1 MKLLANAQAF
11 IPPLPYPNY
20 NNPIWAIK
28 GLYGC
33 DYYASPTGS
42 PSNSGTD
49 IDDPWNLQKALTSS
63 LVNGKILGLVGGTY
77 TGKFISTLNNALIR
91 CSAFGVAIDGYVHT
105 TLTNDMAAGTQGQSI
120 TFAVGNATAI
130 KALYD
135 AGTINSIIINGEAL
149 FITAISGNNI
159 TANRAASGS
168 EPAGVAPAHT
178 AGAAVRAAGNQ
189 LYIQGNNSTY
199 IGLEILNSDPLRNF
213 ATDGGDGPRGNGIFV
228 SGISGNTASGNTIA
242 NCYLHDN
249 LNGIQTGS
257 DSANTQ
263 VFGCILSNNGMS
275 NSNGEPLGHGGYF
288 ENKSGFSYV
297 YDNLFLNNFNEGFQC
312 YGRTAAY
319 PGGRVIGNVSA
330 NSGSPNGASFRVR
343 NAIVGPEA
351 QGNRIPDILM
361 SDNHFV
367 HPQNVN
373 GGNMTFGYGD
383 GVTHG
388 TIQNSY
394 FVGGGNGLSVEVKNT
409 TSVVFTGNKTYG
421 TNASGINVQS
431 SQQSTN
437 YNWNNNTYYATA
449 TNADRFGNTTASANQ
464 TFALWKS
471 STGYDANSTI
481 TTGALPTTVIVR
493 PNAFETGRANI
504 YVYAQGQTAVSVDLA
519 QAGIPMGYTYQI
531 FNAFNYTP
539 NGEYVTSGIY
549 AGAPITLPLNVANA
563 TSVVSPVG
571 GGYTPTTTLP
581 NFGAFILRS
590 YLAS

>member
-1 MKLLANAQAF
+1 MKYLTSTSLF
-11 IPPLPYPNY
+11 TPPPTTDP
-20 NNPIWAIK
+20 AE
-28 GLYGC
+28 YGVVA
-33 DYYASPTGS
+33 DYYASPTGVSGNTGTS
-42 PSNSGTD
+42 PGS
-49 IDDPWNLQKALTSS
+49 PWNLQKALTQSV
-63 LVNGKILGLVGGTY
+63 VNGKTLGLLGGTY
-77 TGKFISTLNNALIR
+77 TGKFISTLNNAVVR
-91 CSAFGVAIDGYVHT
+91 ASTFGVTIDGYVAT
-105 TLTNDMAAGTQGQSI
+105 TLTNDMAAGAQGDSI
-120 TFAVGNATAI
+120 TFAVGSATAI
-130 KALYD
+130 QTLYN
-135 AGTINSIIINGEAL
+135 AGTINSVIINGEAL
-149 FITAISGNNI
+149 FITGISGSNI

-394 FVGGGNGLSVEVKNT
+394 FVGGGTGLGLEVINT
-409 TSVVFTGNKTYG
+409 TSVAVTGNKTYK
-421 TNASGINVQS
+421 TNTSGINVQS
-431 SQQSTN
+431 SQQGVN
-437 YNWNNNTYYATA
+437 YTWDNNTYYATA
-449 TNADRFGNTTASANQ
+449 SNQDRFGNTTASANQ
-464 TFALWKS
+464 TFALWKNA
-471 STGYDANSTI
+471 TGYDTNSTI
-481 TTGALPTTVIVR
+481 NTAALPTIVIVR
-493 PNAFETGRANI
+493 PNAFEAGRANI
-504 YVYAQGQTAVSVDLA
+504 YVYAPGTTSVNVDLTSSGLA
-519 QAGIPMGYTYQI
+519 VGHSYRI
-531 FNAFNYTP
+531 FNAFNFVVNVGTNWVIEGTY
-539 NGEYVTSGIY
+539 NGGS
-549 AGAPITLPLNVANA
+549 ITLPLNTANA
-563 TSVVSPVG
+563 IAVASPVG
-571 GGYTPTTTLP
+571 GGYTPATMLP
-581 NFGAFILRS
+581 NFGAFVL
-590 YLAS
+590 LDLGVQ